1 MLKALTKKRGGWIE
15 KVLSQIRANRIWLLM
30 VLPGVLWFLVFSYLP
45 MFGTVIA
52 FKDYKIDGK
61 GFLSS
66 IMAATGWDLKI
77 LNFYSKQTT
86 LLLLPETLFFII

>member
-1 MLKALTKKRGGWIE
+1 MK

-66 IMAATGWDLKI
+66 
-77 LNFYSKQTT
+77 
-86 LLLLPETLFFII
+86 